1 MVDYQWNDIVR
12 LKDAK
17 FEELRGKLWFNDNA
31 FVITGVDQEGKA
43 SLKEFE
49 EPVALSEVQPM
60 PISKKYAS
68 NIYYDPVIAASVVR
82 PGDEIPVYNRDYTYF
97 LGDRGTVP
105 RHRVPVSRK
114 IGVSNN
120 Q

>member
-17 FEELRGKLWFNDNA
+17 FEELRGKLWFSDNA
-31 FVITGVDQEGKA
+31 FVITGEVQEGVV
-43 SLKEFE
+43 SLKELDA
-49 EPVALSEVQPM
+49 PVALSEVQPM

-97 LGDRGTVP
+97 LGDRGTVL
-105 RHRVPVSRK
+105 
-114 IGVSNN
+114 GC
-120 Q
+120 